1 MGFETAAA
9 RSGAA
14 IMRHLADTTLLVN
27 EAVSVAAVW
36 REPHAQAFGMLDV
49 AVPTATIRLTDYPGI
64 KRDDRVQRGAGAS
77 YRVIAVEP
85 DGHGLAVLRLE
96 LWS

>member
-27 EAVSVAAVW
+27 DAVSVTAIW
-36 REPHAQAFGMLDV
+36 REPHAQAFEMLDL
-49 AVPTATIRLTDYPGI
+49 AVPTAHIRLADYPGI
-64 KRDDRVQRGAGAS
+64 KRDDRVQRGAGAA

-85 DGHGLAVLRLE
+85 DGYGLAMLRLE